1 MKKFAVRFFK
11 RTGGGIF
18 LLPLI
23 LLLFVSCEHAPTWNE
38 PVKEFFDYYTN
49 SAAIETYEIVQPH
62 LVDKD
67 GNICL
72 SSDGDKYVLLYA
84 RNPKKYTL
92 TSNWAANDPD
102 AEGGVTIDQ
111 DSGDPTV
118 FHLKFTQNFLKEHER
133 GGDIG
138 GTITQT
144 ETASSRVFE
153 KESFKLNMRC
163 NSAPQKPQ
171 DVVVMLSDN
180 QNNDGTSF
188 VLCFN
193 LGEKSLFGQSGKHG
207 DVRTISINGDSY
219 TLGFGTDGSVSVSP
233 KDGGKLVTEEPA
245 GIVPN
250 PAGSNLGFTYNAAK
264 NSLYY
269 LSGISKNN
277 DTTFTIVLNDEA
289 GLESRTAISS
299 SGKTLGT
306 PVLLNPETNE
316 LLSSGS
322 GDINYIELKDGK
334 GSLLI
339 SAPTATTNGE
349 SIDTQDLTTSYTIS
363 GGTSSSGSFT
373 GNGKTISIESEGT
386 YTIKIWSAKT
396 GYLDS
401 KTAEYKVCVRPK
413 YTYKVKHLFQNIDN
427 DDYSYNSSY
436 PDQTYTI
443 FKGQNTEAAA
453 YSVTGFNDP
462 TVTNAPLT
470 EDNKEIEI
478 KYDRKT
484 YTLSYDPVV
493 DGAVV
498 PEEKTYRY
506 GKSVLVDF
514 THVSRTGYNI
524 RGWATTSSASD
535 PTYTTSSPVKTIK
548 MTEDKTLY
556 AIWKAK
562 QYNLT
567 LDANDGVSNT
577 QTKRVTYDANYGTFP
592 TTSKTGYKFEGWYT
606 DKTGGNVVLSTDK
619 VTITQDMM
627 LYAHWTACEY
637 KVSFDLNYTGAGTA
651 PSDITVTYDGTYSG
665 LPPNPTRT
673 GYTFKG
679 WYPYKT
685 YGTKVTSSTKVQI
698 TADQTLY
705 AHWDLNYYEY
715 NYTVQT
721 NCKMNSLTATIG
733 SSDVHDSENRKI
745 ANGASV
751 KIQFEGNSEYGLSS
765 VIVQKT
771 DGSKN
776 LSANDITFTEKGG
789 TKVDVE
795 FTMPDYPITITPI
808 FKKAYK
814 VKITPYSCTYS
825 GITEYV
831 KEKCK
836 NKPVRIWIADKDGQG
851 IFDGQYKE
859 VTLDENAEYDG
870 YILYPNSVSTLSSNA
885 LLCALTVYQVDN
897 ITGNHGFCYGTVSSS
912 TTNLTMAILQPRT

>member
-11 RTGGGIF
+11 YTGGGIF

-23 LLLFVSCEHAPTWNE
+23 FSLFVSCEHAPTWNE

-92 TSNWAANDPD
+92 TSNWTANDPD

-233 KDGGKLVTEEPA
+233 KGGGKLVTEEPA

-322 GDINYIELKDGK
+322 GDINYVELKDGK

-349 SIDTQDLTTSYTIS
+349 SIDTQDLTTSYKIS

-453 YSVTGFNDP
+453 YSVTGFNALS
-462 TVTNAPLT
+462 VTNAPLT

-498 PEEKTYRY
+498 PAEKTYRY
-506 GKSVLVDF
+506 GKNVLVDF

-524 RGWATTSSASD
+524 RGWAMTSSASD

-548 MTEDKTLY
+548 MTENKTLY

-606 DKTGGNVVLSTDK
+606 AKTGGNVVLSTDK
-619 VTITQDMM
+619 VTITQNMT

-665 LPPNPTRT
+665 LTNPTRT

-705 AHWDLNYYEY
+705 AHWDLNYHSIVKGTESNGSIGSASCSVMQDGKYGYGSEVTIVLTSNSGY
-715 NYTVQT
+715 GLYTVF
-721 NCKMNSLTATIG
+721 
-733 SSDVHDSENRKI
+733 
-745 ANGASV
+745 ASA
-751 KIQFEGNSEYGLSS
+751 GCRCAHS
-765 VIVQKT
+765 
-771 DGSKN
+771 
-776 LSANDITFTEKGG
+776 G
-789 TKVDVE
+789 TR
-795 FTMPDYPITITPI
+795 
-808 FKKAYK
+808 
-814 VKITPYSCTYS
+814 SGRRCTS
-825 GITEYV
+825 
-831 KEKCK
+831 
-836 NKPVRIWIADKDGQG
+836 
-851 IFDGQYKE
+851 
-859 VTLDENAEYDG
+859 
-870 YILYPNSVSTLSSNA
+870 
-885 LLCALTVYQVDN
+885 
-897 ITGNHGFCYGTVSSS
+897 
-912 TTNLTMAILQPRT
+912 